1 MIFEEYDSNK
11 HRSIHYNLCWLDGK
25 EDKIVVLK
33 INRFNKLFLIH
44 FILYRLYGYTKNYK
58 FIKNSHQQ
66 K

>member
-1 MIFEEYDSNK
+1 MIFEEYDSNE

-44 FILYRLYGYTKNYK
+44 FILYRTLW
-58 FIKNSHQQ
+58 IHQ
-66 K
+66 KL